1 MRTIVLVCLFGI
13 FAFAA
18 GQTEKQ
24 WWQSTVFYQI
34 YPRSF
39 KDDNG
44 DGIGDLK
51 GIISKL
57 QHLKDSGIT
66 ATWLSPV
73 LKGPQVDFGYDISDF
88 EQIDP
93 IFGTNEDMDELLRQ
107 ATALG
112 NFVLILSFI

>member
-13 FAFAA
+13 LAFAA
-18 GQTEKQ
+18 GQTEKK

-44 DGIGDLK
+44 DGIGDIK

-73 LKGPQVDFGYDISDF
+73 LSGPQVDFGYDISDF
-88 EQIDP
+88 ELIDP

-107 ATALG
+107 ATELG
-112 NFVLILSFI
+112 NFSHI